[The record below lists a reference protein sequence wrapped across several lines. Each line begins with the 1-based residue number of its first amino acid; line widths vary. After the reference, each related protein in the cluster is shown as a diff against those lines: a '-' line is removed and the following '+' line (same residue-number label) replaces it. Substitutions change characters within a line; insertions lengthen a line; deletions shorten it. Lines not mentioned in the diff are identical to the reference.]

1 MKRVYFIILLSLVI
15 FGDIF
20 AQVPVSR
27 GLRITEEKGFFAIP
41 LEQFNLG
48 INPTLAYSFWFKINK
63 NGGGAYN
70 ENNSEAGSH
79 ILINASPI
87 DENSPVGI
95 WFGHHY
101 VQLSNGRFSA
111 SMRTNTNCPGPHFIK
126 ENNPIKEEE
135 WHHILVNMKYSN
147 GLYFSIYHNGEKFG
161 ETTPNGGNNN
171 CNVIDFKN
179 NSCIRIGVPG
189 NYDLNT
195 KQPLDITIDNVQL
208 YNSFFD
214 EDEISLA
221 LTYNAPSSLPEGLI
235 GLWNFEENSE
245 NMNYLINEIGN
256 NNEVAFIS
264 AGVPIDLYS
273 PVAPDFSNGVFS
285 GIEDGIVET
294 PRTKAYT
301 LNGLLYIESNEEINS
316 VAVYDAMGRILTPNP
331 SPVERGATNVQIP
344 LPTTI
349 KGVIMVKVNSEVV
362 KVIVE

>member
-1 MKRVYFIILLSLVI
+1 MKRVYFIILLILVI
-15 FGDIF
+15 YGNIF
-20 AQVPVSR
+20 AETSASR

-48 INPTLAYSFWFKINK
+48 TNPILAYSFWFKINE

-70 ENNSEAGSH
+70 ENSTETGSH
-79 ILINASPI
+79 ILINVAPI

-101 VQLSNGRFSA
+101 VQLSSGNLIT
-111 SMRTNTNCPGPHFIK
+111 SMRTNTNCPGPYFIE
-126 ENNPIKEEE
+126 ENNPIKQEV

-147 GLYFSIYHNGEKFG
+147 GLYFAIYHNGVKIG
-161 ETTPNGGNNN
+161 ETTPYYDDNS
-171 CNVIDFKN
+171 CNVISLKN

-208 YNSFFD
+208 YNKFFD

-221 LTYNAPSSLPEGLI
+221 LTYNTPSFLLEGLI
-235 GLWNFEENSE
+235 GLWNFDENLE
-245 NMNYLINEIGN
+245 FGNYLLNEVD

-273 PVAPDFSNGVFS
+273 PIAPDFSDGVLFS
-285 GIEDGIVET
+285 GIKEDIVDVQ
-294 PRTKAYT
+294 TKAYVS
-301 LNGLLYIESNEEINS
+301 NGVLYVKSNEEITNIS
-316 VAVYDAMGRILTPNP
+316 IYDTMGRNILTTNP
-331 SPVERGATNVQIP
+331 SPVERGATNAQID
-344 LPTTI
+344 LPQDI
-349 KGVIMVKVNSEVV
+349 KGVIIVKINNEVMKV
-362 KVIVE
+362 KI